1 MAELSAGAI
10 FAGHEIR
17 GVAGRGG
24 MGVVYR
30 ALDLRLKREVA
41 LKVIAPE
48 QSAEP
53 EFRLRFRREC
63 EVAASLHHPN
73 LIPVYTAGEEDGHL
87 YVTMRYVDG
96 VDLSHLIDRHGRLE
110 PAHAAR
116 IIAQVARALDA
127 AHAFGVVHR
136 DVKPAN
142 VLLDG
147 DHALL
152 TDFGLQRDLNATT
165 RVTEP
170 GTLIGSFDY
179 TAPEQ
184 LEDGDVDARTDVYAL
199 GCVLYEA
206 LTGEVPFPRETPAAK
221 MYAHLDAPVPDLDGP
236 LAGVVRRALAKQP
249 EERFASASALGQAA
263 LAVLGAAPATPPPPP
278 KPTPLPPALL
288 NETGEQPFVGRAHH
302 RERIE
307 HHLAAALAGERRFI
321 VIEGEPGIGKTRLAT
336 EIARDAHAAG
346 TAVLYGRSDP
356 DSLIPYQPFAMAV
369 PGVDERER
377 FAFFDAVTRRLAQR
391 PTLLIL
397 DDLHWADPATVQ
409 LLAHVLG
416 DPEPL
421 RLLVLA
427 TTRTRSERFPS
438 PSERLALTGL
448 EQHELSALVV
458 ALGEPA
464 PSLDSLRSLHER
476 TAGNPLFVAET
487 LRADGL
493 PDTIRD
499 VISRRLA
506 DVDERTRLA
515 LTIAAVM
522 GRDFRLDVL
531 ETLADGALDAVE
543 EACAKGLLREAEE
556 LDHFLFAH
564 ALVRETLYESI
575 SNARRVRL
583 HRSIGEAL
591 EQAGVASP
599 GELARHFHAARH
611 LDPAKAF
618 AYSVEAAHHADFE
631 EAVAHYRHALELEP
645 RLDLLLGLGR
655 AELRTGEPTA
665 RATFARAAVL
675 AREARDAIGL
685 AYAALG
691 FNARQA
697 ASGVLDREGIALLEE
712 ADAALEDSPLRAR
725 IKARLA
731 DALHFAHQA
740 ERTIALSADALTLA
754 GEDPEARAAALVARH
769 TALLHVEHLEERLD
783 LAREIIAVGHP
794 ELTALGRWWY
804 VYDLLEAGE
813 LEAAREQH
821 AALVQLADE
830 LRQPLFRHFAA
841 AWDVVWAQIADRP
854 ADVERLAEH
863 AFALGTRAAAP
874 DAAMIR
880 ATQLM
885 ALRIQQGRLREYLDA
900 VAPLAREFPHLA
912 GWRGALALGLLI
924 AGEREEGTAVYAALA
939 DDDVPRDMQWLSTIC
954 FLTWCCVLLRDGAR
968 ASGFYDALLPYR
980 DRTVQDVLAANWGSV
995 ERFLGALSAVRGEF
1009 TRAFEHF
1016 ELALARNAGNAQ
1028 ALRLTRMDYA
1038 QALLAAGERSRAVPL
1053 LERVL
1058 EDAHAAGLTAL
1069 ADAVALQLS
1078 DASLRSPAGP
1088 PPRRAAR

>member
-1 MAELSAGAI
+1 MAELSVGAT
-10 FAGHEIR
+10 FAGHEIL

-30 ALDLRLKREVA
+30 ARDLRLKREVA

-53 EFRLRFRREC
+53 EFRTRFRREC

-96 VDLSHLIDRHGRLE
+96 VDLAHLIDRRGRLTPE
-110 PAHAAR
+110 RAVA
-116 IIAQVARALDA
+116 IIVQVARALDA

-136 DVKPAN
+136 DVKPGN

-206 LTGEVPFPRETPAAK
+206 LTGEVPFPRDSPAAK
-221 MYAHLDAPVPDLDGP
+221 MYAHLGAPVPDLDGP
-236 LAGVVRRALAKQP
+236 LAAVVRRALAKRP
-249 EERFASASALGQAA
+249 EQRFASTGALGAAALSALGGVP
-263 LAVLGAAPATPPPPP
+263 AVAAPAPRPA
-278 KPTPLPPALL
+278 PLPPALL
-288 NETGEQPFVGRAHH
+288 AETGAQPFVGRAHH

-307 HHLAAALAGERRFI
+307 HHLAAALDGERRFLLL
-321 VIEGEPGIGKTRLAT
+321 EGEPGIGKTRLAS
-336 EIARDAHAAG
+336 ESARDAHGRG
-346 TAVLYGRSDP
+346 TTVLYGRCDP
-356 DSLIPYQPFAMAV
+356 DALIPYQPFAMALPDV
-369 PGVDERER
+369 HERER

-397 DDLHWADPATVQ
+397 DDLHWADPATLQ
-409 LLAHVLG
+409 LLAHVLA
-416 DPEPL
+416 DPEPM

-427 TTRTRSERFPS
+427 TSRARSERLPS

-464 PSLDSLRSLHER
+464 PSLESLRSLHER

-487 LRADGL
+487 LHADGL

-499 VISRRLA
+499 VIERRLA
-506 DVDERTRLA
+506 DLAEPTRHVLA
-515 LTIAAVM
+515 VAAVM
-522 GRDFRLDVL
+522 GRSFRLDVL

-543 EACAKGLLREAEE
+543 EACAKGLVREAEQV
-556 LDHFLFAH
+556 DHFLFAH
-564 ALVRETLYESI
+564 ALVRETLYERM

-591 EQAGVASP
+591 ERSGTAAP
-599 GELARHFHAARH
+599 AELARHFHAARH
-611 LDPAKAF
+611 LEPAKAF
-618 AYSVEAAHHADFE
+618 DYAVQAARRAEFE
-631 EAVAHYRHALELEP
+631 EAVAHYRHAIEIDP
-645 RLDLLLGLGR
+645 RLDLLLALGR
-655 AELRTGEPTA
+655 AELTTGEPTA
-665 RATFARAAVL
+665 RATFARAAAR
-675 AREARDAIGL
+675 AREAGDASAL
-685 AYAALG
+685 AQAALG

-697 ASGVLDREGIALLEE
+697 ASGVLDQDGIALLEE
-712 ADAALEDSPLRAR
+712 ADAALQDGPLRAR

-731 DALHFAHQA
+731 DALHFAHQTD
-740 ERTIALSADALTLA
+740 RTIALSADALALA

-794 ELTALGRWWY
+794 ELTALGRWWC

-813 LEAAREQH
+813 PAAARSQHEALTRLAEQ
-821 AALVQLADE
+821 
-830 LRQPLFRHFAA
+830 LRQPLYRHFAA
-841 AWDVVWAQIADRP
+841 AWDVVWAQVDDRV
-854 ADVERLAEH
+854 ADVEPLAER
-863 AFALGTRAAAP
+863 AFALGVRAAAP
-874 DAAMIR
+874 DAAMIQ
-880 ATQLM
+880 ATQVM
-885 ALRIQQGRLREYLDA
+885 AVRIQQGRLREYLEA

-924 AGEREEGTAVYAALA
+924 AGRRDEGEAAYAALA
-939 DDDVPRDMQWLSTIC
+939 DAELPRDMQWLSTMS
-954 FLTWCCVLLRDGAR
+954 FLTWCCTLLGDRER
-968 ASGFYDALLPYR
+968 AGGFYAALLPYR
-980 DRTVQDVLAANWGSV
+980 DRSVQDVLAANWGSV
-995 ERFLGALSAVRGEF
+995 ERFLGALATVSGDHE
-1009 TRAFEHF
+1009 RALDHF
-1016 ELALARNAGNAQ
+1016 ELALDRNAGNAQ
-1028 ALRLTRMDYA
+1028 ALRLTRMDYGA
-1038 QALLAAGERSRAVPL
+1038 ALLASGDAERARPL
-1053 LERVL
+1053 LERAL
-1058 EDAHAAGLTAL
+1058 ADAQAAGLTAV
-1069 ADAVALQLS
+1069 ADALALQLS
-1078 DASLRSPAGP
+1078 DASLRSPADH
-1088 PPRRAAR
+1088 PPRPAAR